1 MIKRSLKNAS
11 YMFLSVMVAIALSI
25 TITYAA
31 FTSKAVATGTI
42 TFETMYNIVVAK
54 DGTTNLGAPTIS
66 FTNKLFDGSASAVIS
81 LSETSITATSL
92 NDGTING
99 NFTKYAWQIAGSN
112 LDSTNLHYSVYART
126 DYTYYPALKVVLQYN
141 GSSSS
146 IDGVHLSVKDAQ
158 SVGQMYD
165 EESTNKECH
174 RSALGSRP
182 SGMACPNIV
191 RAMAQ
196 TSAKER
202 ISDSE
207 SSSVTFPISVQAQN
221 YSSPSC
227 MRASSVIIS

>member
-112 LDSTNLHYSVYART
+112 LDSTNF
-126 DYTYYPALKVVLQYN
+126 
-141 GSSSS
+141 
-146 IDGVHLSVKDAQ
+146 I
-158 SVGQMYD
+158 
-165 EESTNKECH
+165 
-174 RSALGSRP
+174 
-182 SGMACPNIV
+182 IV
-191 RAMAQ
+191 FMLEQ
-196 TSAKER
+196 ITH
-202 ISDSE
+202 
-207 SSSVTFPISVQAQN
+207 
-221 YSSPSC
+221 
-227 MRASSVIIS
+227 IIQH